1 LEKRRCGLSSRGT
14 HNRNRKQ
21 TLFEKEN
28 QKMTSPFITPVDEK
42 NFEDE
47 VLKSDKLVLIDF
59 YADWCGPC
67 KALAPTLEKFAEENK
82 DTVKVVK
89 VNVDESPNLSAAF
102 GVRSIPTL
110 VTMKDNQAIY
120 GAVGNLPKEALGQL
134 VEQSLQAIAQ
144 NPAPPSKPDGNKP
157 AGPAP

>member
-1 LEKRRCGLSSRGT
+1 
-14 HNRNRKQ
+14 
-21 TLFEKEN
+21 
-28 QKMTSPFITPVDEK
+28 MTSPFITPVDEK
-42 NFEDE
+42 NFEAE

-67 KALAPTLEKFAEENK
+67 KALAPTLEKFAEDNK
-82 DTVKVVK
+82 DKVKVVK

-110 VTMKDNQAIY
+110 VTMKDNQALY
-120 GAVGNLPKEALGQL
+120 GAVGNLPREALDKL
-134 VEQSLQAIAQ
+134 VDQSLQVANENNIA
-144 NPAPPSKPDGNKP
+144 PSKPDANKP